1 MAAQRAATNNII
13 RIEMMG
19 EKSKPIRMKQ
29 NVEMVAE
36 TSMDVLISRTAAS
49 DEQKDKSWEE
59 DLKTA
64 VFKEGS
70 PALKA
75 LE

>member
-19 EKSKPIRMKQ
+19 EKSKPIRMRQ

-49 DEQKDKSWEE
+49 DEQKYKSWEE
-59 DLKTA
+59 DL
-64 VFKEGS
+64 
-70 PALKA
+70 
-75 LE
+75 

>member
-19 EKSKPIRMKQ
+19 EKSKPIRMRK

-59 DLKTA
+59 DL
-64 VFKEGS
+64 
-70 PALKA
+70 
-75 LE
+75 

>member
-19 EKSKPIRMKQ
+19 EKSKPIRMRQ

-59 DLKTA
+59 DL
-64 VFKEGS
+64 
-70 PALKA
+70 
-75 LE
+75 